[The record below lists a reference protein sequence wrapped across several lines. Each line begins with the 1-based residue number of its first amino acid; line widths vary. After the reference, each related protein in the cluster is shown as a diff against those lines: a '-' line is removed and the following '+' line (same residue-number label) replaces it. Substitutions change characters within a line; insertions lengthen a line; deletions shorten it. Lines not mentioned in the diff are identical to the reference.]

1 MRHGMDNKRLI
12 SILRGTSEFTSDD
25 VTRRNLTHVN
35 VPTPTRIEATDGWRL
50 VRIDTDAPH
59 GLPVGYLDPKAALAR
74 AKCGAPIEAAAADTF
89 HWPAFDNV
97 LAGTDAPADKP
108 ESVGLNPVLLADVA
122 AALADV
128 IGAGKKHAPAIT
140 MHTRGA
146 LDPVRFDAK
155 ANGITA
161 VALLMPMRKQP

>member
-1 MRHGMDNKRLI
+1 MDNKRLI
-12 SILRGTSEFTSDD
+12 SILRGAAEFTSDD
-25 VTRRNLTHVN
+25 DVTRYNLTHLN
-35 VPTPTRIEATDGWRL
+35 VPTPTRIEATDGHRL
-50 VRIDTDAPH
+50 VRIDCEEPH

-74 AKCGAPIEAAAADTF
+74 LKCGVPVELVPDDAPY
-89 HWPAFDNV
+89 PNFDNV

-122 AALADV
+122 GALADV

-146 LDPVRFDAK
+146 LDPVRFDVK
-155 ANGITA
+155 ANGVRA
-161 VALLMPMRKQP
+161 VALLMPMRK